1 MGLLDYT
8 DVISPSFNRLRV
20 NPVSNS
26 AAVKFDKEKPVRDYR
41 PKKNLLTYDLK
52 GNLESREEPGERVD
66 INREESSFESFL
78 KREHIKQIR
87 HSSARQLVEIADR
100 LELIGDLEN
109 YFGIKNIAKEL
120 IRLK

>member
-109 YFGIKNIAKEL
+109 SFGIKNIAKEL